1 MLIKSSMITF
11 LLSQAVAMES
21 AGFMNALTSAASAAP
36 VVRKRKR
43 VTAAKVFVYVVGV
56 TFTLWWGLRKLFV
69 YLFIYLF
76 TGILLL
82 LLFADWNNYNYNS
95 NIFSVKYQ
103 GRWKIL
109 LMLLHNYAYFI
120 GVAIAF
126 THGKLNVLLQ
136 KLFTFPPQSV
146 FGLNLSILQKILGW
160 LHT

>member
-1 MLIKSSMITF
+1 MITF

-56 TFTLWWGLRKLFV
+56 TFTLWWSITKKHFV

-76 TGILLL
+76 IYFIIMIIICRLEQLQL
-82 LLFADWNNYNYNS
+82 QQQHLQCQIPRLVED
-95 NIFSVKYQ
+95 
-103 GRWKIL
+103 
-109 LMLLHNYAYFI
+109 LMLLHNYAYFS
-120 GVAIAF
+120 VVLLLHSLMA
-126 THGKLNVLLQ
+126 NVLLQ
-136 KLFTFPPQSV
+136 KLSPLPPQSV